1 MIQHGL
7 DVPGPPVV
15 PDHASSEMRQESS
28 FFLVISAEGS
38 VYPLSSSCG
47 GSALGPGVT
56 SRPRGPHPALNPGP
70 VKLRAWGHGARSLG
84 PARERQASVR
94 GESRS
99 QARRKALPQ
108 RGSVASSQPLG
119 QPLTW
124 PVPPHSPWSWVLTC
138 QSPGMLFP
146 EPKLDHVWSRQLGRT
161 ADLWMTSRVI
171 RSGLLFHVKAHS
183 NRMALARRLGG
194 GDRGACAQ
202 GASGTAARPRPGFPP
217 GCEPSSGLWEHPSY
231 PAHHCAFWEAPP
243 QTPP

>member
-70 VKLRAWGHGARSLG
+70 VKLRAWGHGARRLG

-124 PVPPHSPWSWVLTC
+124 PVPPPLSLELGTD
-138 QSPGMLFP
+138 MP
-146 EPKLDHVWSRQLGRT
+146 EPWDAISR
-161 ADLWMTSRVI
+161 AE
-171 RSGLLFHVKAHS
+171 
-183 NRMALARRLGG
+183 
-194 GDRGACAQ
+194 
-202 GASGTAARPRPGFPP
+202 ARPCMEQAAGTD
-217 GCEPSSGLWEHPSY
+217 S
-231 PAHHCAFWEAPP
+231 
-243 QTPP
+243 